1 MPLRIRTTYP
11 NDHPKKGEF
20 TVKVSC
26 FQQDLAK
33 GLSIV
38 GRAIAQRSTLP
49 VLSNILLATDQ
60 GLLKLSAT
68 NLEMAVTCWIAAKVE
83 KDGATTMPAR
93 TLVDLVG
100 AMPAEVVTL
109 DLNARTEMLSLD
121 CGRFKS
127 SLRGIAASEFPL
139 VPIGEADG
147 AIYVEADALKMAIKQ
162 VVYAAATEESR
173 PILTGVLAIFED
185 EPNSEVQAKGK
196 VTFAA
201 SDGFRLAVRTLPLA
215 QPVGKRV
222 SVIIPAKALAELG
235 RIMGDQENVVKIVV
249 KTNQVLFQ
257 LDDIQLMSQLIDGN
271 FADYSQIIPKKKETR
286 AVAGV
291 AELLKACKSANVFAR
306 DSSNIITLT
315 VTPGNNGTPG
325 TIHLQ
330 AVSAETGDNKGNVDA
345 VVEGVPIEIA
355 FNSQYMMDALSAM
368 GTAQVALETTT
379 ANSPGKLTP
388 VGDDGL
394 LCVVMP
400 MNLTKR

>member
-1 MPLRIRTTYP
+1 
-11 NDHPKKGEF
+11 
-20 TVKVSC
+20 VKVSC

-33 GLSIV
+33 GLAIV

-49 VLSNILLATDQ
+49 VLSNILLATDL
-60 GLLKLSAT
+60 GRLKLSAT

-83 KDGATTMPAR
+83 EDGATTMPAR

-100 AMPAEVVTL
+100 AMPAEVVNM
-109 DLNARTEMLSLD
+109 DLNARTETLSLA
-121 CGRFKS
+121 CGRFKN
-127 SLRGIAASEFPL
+127 SLRGIAAAEFPL

-147 AIYVEADALKMAIKQ
+147 AIYMEADALKMAIKQ
-162 VVYAAATEESR
+162 VVYAAATDESR

-196 VTFAA
+196 ATFAA

-235 RIMGDQENVVKIVV
+235 RIMGDQENAVRIVV

-315 VTPGNNGTPG
+315 VTPSNNGTPG

-330 AVSAETGDNKGNVDA
+330 AVSAETGDNKGDVDA
-345 VVEGVPIEIA
+345 AVEGVPIEIA
-355 FNSQYMMDALSAM
+355 FNAQYMMDALSAM
-368 GTAQVALETTT
+368 GTAQFALETTT

>member
-1 MPLRIRTTYP
+1 
-11 NDHPKKGEF
+11 
-20 TVKVSC
+20 
-26 FQQDLAK
+26 
-33 GLSIV
+33 
-38 GRAIAQRSTLP
+38 
-49 VLSNILLATDQ
+49 
-60 GLLKLSAT
+60 
-68 NLEMAVTCWIAAKVE
+68 
-83 KDGATTMPAR
+83 
-93 TLVDLVG
+93 
-100 AMPAEVVTL
+100 MPAEVVNM
-109 DLNARTEMLSLD
+109 DLNARTETLSLD

-147 AIYVEADALKMAIKQ
+147 AIYMEPDALKTAIRQ

-173 PILTGVLAIFED
+173 PVLTGVLAIFED
-185 EPNSEVQAKGK
+185 EPNPDPMVQPTKGK
-196 VTFAA
+196 ATFAA

-215 QPVGKRV
+215 QPMGKQV

-235 RIMGDQENVVKIVV
+235 RIMGDQENAVRIVV
-249 KTNQVLFQ
+249 KPNQVLFQ

-315 VTPGNNGTPG
+315 VTPSNGTPG
-325 TIHLQ
+325 SIHLQ
-330 AVSAETGDNKGNVDA
+330 AVSAETGDNKGDVDA

-355 FNSQYMMDALSAM
+355 FNAQYMMDALSAM
-368 GTAQVALETTT
+368 GTAQFALETTT